1 MVEPRFNY
9 KFITFTFLLKENQ
22 NQENFFAEEVRKE
35 GMIIHNLIFFSF
47 LPSLIF
53 NKHLL
58 QL

>member
-1 MVEPRFNY
+1 MIEPGFNY

>member
-1 MVEPRFNY
+1 MVERRFNY
-9 KFITFTFLLKENQ
+9 KFITFTLLLKENQ

-35 GMIIHNLIFFSF
+35 GMIIHNLIFF

-53 NKHLL
+53 NKHFL